1 MVFNPLALAWGRI
14 YYLPHFCEIL
24 PCLYKPMITTG
35 SDSPC
40 FLNFGFLLH
49 LTAIPLTPTQ
59 CWHKWRNQSHS
70 SHTTLL
76 VKWTIISWSYM
87 ATRKIMKSTL
97 LLSYY
102 GFSFLLLPLFSFL
115 YPPPPQS
122 LCVFLRHSVSTI
134 SLVTLYLSNPSPWDL
149 TFSQELRKVSY

>member
-1 MVFNPLALAWGRI
+1 
-14 YYLPHFCEIL
+14 
-24 PCLYKPMITTG
+24 
-35 SDSPC
+35 
-40 FLNFGFLLH
+40 
-49 LTAIPLTPTQ
+49 
-59 CWHKWRNQSHS
+59 
-70 SHTTLL
+70 
-76 VKWTIISWSYM
+76 M

-134 SLVTLYLSNPSPWDL
+134 SLVTLYPSNPSPWDL
-149 TFSQELRKVSY
+149 TFSQELRKVSYYTDIILSFIKKIRCLLVGFFNLTLSPF